1 MTRQSLDS
9 PADRSG
15 EWTRIGRGG
24 LKGTALFVLVLSA
37 VVALFI
43 TAPMGQFGPVLFGVE
58 IPVVLAYIASV
69 IVVVLMFAPV
79 MLPRATRPL
88 FVNTSAT
95 RIRVGLRSMPV
106 TELHHAYRLPDP
118 QFDGRFQL
126 RLAVRGLDALV
137 GISASPPA
145 ELSVA
150 ELDSLIAVIEAAPIE
165 PDPEVMLHPPI
176 GDELGE
182 RSAAEQFSDDLSR
195 VLQPFDQTTF
205 AKATLLRELRIVRNT
220 LVGGGTGEGTAFIRD
235 IGLVAP
241 GTSNAPVRLTA
252 LAAEAMRDRGPKRG
266 FLAMQG
272 SAYRSALRE
281 TEAWIAT
288 ASSGSFAARLGWQW
302 PVGLLVVIAGLL
314 SPWIAVL
321 VIVLSILVFF
331 NPDIAAVG
339 GPVPFF
345 VLIWPF
351 IVWAGLMLMW
361 HGRISRFQRARAA
374 ALEVRRGGVDVPPT
388 VAGFFGAPFPEV
400 AYVNPNIVHLVS
412 QFIVLL
418 AGGLTAVAVSNA
430 TAGLSGGLPVG
441 IPVGILMVLSSA
453 VVFTVL
459 VRTMGTAPLRQL
471 RARAIWTA
479 LSSRVG

>member
-9 PADRSG
+9 QPPHSG
-15 EWTRIGRGG
+15 EWIRIGRGG
-24 LKGTALFVLVLSA
+24 LGRTALFVLVLSA

-43 TAPMGQFGPVLFGVE
+43 TAPMRQFGPVVFGVE
-58 IPVVLAYIASV
+58 IPIVPAYLASV
-69 IVVVLMFAPV
+69 IVVVLMFAPA

-88 FVNTSAT
+88 FVNASGT
-95 RIRVGLRSMPV
+95 RIRVGLRSMPLE
-106 TELHHAYRLPDP
+106 ELHHAYRLPDP

-137 GISASPPA
+137 GISDSPPA

-165 PDPEVMLHPPI
+165 PDPAVMLHPPI

-182 RSAAEQFSDDLSR
+182 RDAADKFSDDLSR
-195 VLQPFDQTTF
+195 VLQPYDQATF
-205 AKATLLRELRIVRNT
+205 AKATLLRELRIVRTT
-220 LVGGGTGEGTAFIRD
+220 LVGAGTGEGTAFARD

-241 GTSNAPVRLTA
+241 GATNAPVRLAA
-252 LAAEAMRDRGPKRG
+252 LAAEEIRVGGPKRG
-266 FLAMQG
+266 FFAMQG
-272 SAYRSALRE
+272 SAYRAALRE
-281 TEAWIAT
+281 TEAWITT
-288 ASSGSFAARLGWQW
+288 ASSGRFAARPGWQW
-302 PVGLLVVIAGLL
+302 PVGLLIVIAGLL

-361 HGRISRFQRARAA
+361 RGRISRFQRARTG
-374 ALEVRRGGVDVPPT
+374 ALQVRRSGVDVPPA

-400 AYVNPNIVHLVS
+400 AYVNPSIVHLVS

-418 AGGLTAVAVSNA
+418 AGGLTAVAVGNA
-430 TAGLSGGLPVG
+430 TAAVSGALPLGV
-441 IPVGILMVLSSA
+441 PVGILMVLSSA
-453 VVFTVL
+453 IVFTVL
-459 VRTMGTAPLRQL
+459 VRTMGAAPLLQL
-471 RARAIWTA
+471 RARAFWTA